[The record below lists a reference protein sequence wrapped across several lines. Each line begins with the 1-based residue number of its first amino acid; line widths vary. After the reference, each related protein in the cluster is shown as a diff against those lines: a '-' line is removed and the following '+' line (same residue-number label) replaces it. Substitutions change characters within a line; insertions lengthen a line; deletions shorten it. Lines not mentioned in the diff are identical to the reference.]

1 MSPSS
6 LRALSPAQRRRLA
19 ALALGAAV
27 AFVLVGGLV
36 QLGVATEVEWRL
48 QRAAQA
54 VRSGGLE
61 TPMWAI
67 SLLGTGWVLLPASV
81 AGAGALALCRHAAL
95 ARWLILVS
103 IGAATAANVAKL
115 LVIRQR
121 PNAVMWSY
129 PSAHTFGIVVF
140 MALLLYLLW
149 ALQSPPRV
157 RAVALGAG
165 VVLTVAVAV
174 SRVYLNA
181 HWISDVIGGAAGG
194 LAFALVV
201 VLLLDRRLPAPDAA
215 APTAPLGAVA
225 G

>member
-6 LRALSPAQRRRLA
+6 LRALSPAQRRRLG

-27 AFVLVGGLV
+27 AFVLIGGLV
-36 QLGVATEVEWRL
+36 QLGVATEAEWRV

-81 AGAGALALCRHAAL
+81 AGALALHRHAAL
-95 ARWLILVS
+95 APWLILVS
-103 IGAATAANVAKL
+103 IGAATAANLAKL

-140 MALLLYLLW
+140 MALVLYLLW
-149 ALQSPPRV
+149 ALDSSPRV

-181 HWISDVIGGAAGG
+181 HWISDVVGGVAGG

-201 VLLLDRRLPAPDAA
+201 VLLLDRRLPASDAA
-215 APTAPLGAVA
+215 ATAPLGAVA